1 MKFLAPLAAAV
12 FAASTAFAGRMPSP
26 ADQFRQ
32 LKEATPLPTAL
43 DPAFQFRKEKL
54 FLLGSLPTTSKVK
67 PKNFLKGEAKDPA
80 VSYESAYRLWGAVT
94 ELDKRARYGH
104 YFDFFWVAKRDAAIT
119 VRLEYRQSNLR
130 AFTQARE
137 VDYPHARGHHKTSF
151 AILGD
156 DFFNDGNVLS
166 WRCLLIEKGHIV
178 GETRSYLW
186 R

>member
-1 MKFLAPLAAAV
+1 MKFHALLAAV
-12 FAASTAFAGRMPSP
+12 IFAASSVFAGRMPSP
-26 ADQFRQ
+26 ATEFRQ

-43 DPAFQFRKEKL
+43 DRSFQFRKEKL
-54 FLLGSLPTTSKVK
+54 FLLGSLPTSKVK
-67 PKNFLKGEAKDPA
+67 PKNYFKGDAKDPA
-80 VSYESAYRLWGAVT
+80 VGYESAYRLWGAVT

-119 VRLEYRQSNLR
+119 VRLEYRQANLR

-137 VDYPHARGHHKTSF
+137 VDYPQARGHHKTSF
-151 AILGD
+151 AVIGD

-178 GETRSYLW
+178 AETRSYLW